1 MEEITNII
9 KIKDDIVSVLDNVVF
24 LDIETSG
31 LNPNKSEIIEIGA
44 VKIEDTNKTTFE
56 ALIKNKR
63 EIPLEIFSLCTGLKK
78 EDFKN
83 ALDLNIVKKKLIE
96 FVDDKTIICHN
107 AFFEKSFFD
116 IYVPELKN
124 EIIDSMELA
133 AILEPYHREFNL
145 DYLKKTITNDK
156 KNEKHRALEDAIDTI
171 KIVNSLL
178 MRLNKKEES
187 EISLEPL
194 SFKINSYLN
203 KFGLPNWNWSKYIDN
218 GNYNISDDYVIYKDD
233 KNNNLK
239 RDKEK
244 EKEIFNKIHSKHSPY
259 EDLLKDE
266 SIWASKEGFIYEFR
280 PGQHELTKT
289 IRETFRGNSG
299 SAKVACIEAPTGIGK
314 SVGYLLPAILEARL
328 RSQRIIISTD
338 TKELQTQLI
347 NKDIPNILN
356 SLGLNNKVSY
366 GYIKGKN
373 NYICV
378 EKLEGY
384 KLDYNSEDVAI
395 LDILGIIY
403 LERLVEEGN
412 YGDIEEINYWVI
424 NHFVGIENH
433 IIYASCDPNL
443 CRPKKCIKNC
453 LYKRRVE
460 ELKEEDITV
469 INHSLLAKWPYKEE
483 KPIENLIVDEAHNLT
498 EKGYEFFSSIVDS
511 RAFKYFLQEMY
522 PYENIYNSPF
532 AYNKKLR
539 KMKMFDK
546 FYNHIRLD
554 RTQKDKISTNIN
566 LIVQEIESLLMY
578 GESSDYRNA
587 SMYNLRWELNLQEND
602 VASKVKKDNDYISLT
617 YKAYTDRVKL
627 SCETIIRNLS
637 SILVIIDRNMDDD
650 SCDKESDI
658 YKFGKSRYM
667 DMECI
672 KTTMQAFLEYSEDD
686 EFARIVDIDRDFRH
700 FEFRVVPLNLA
711 DLFEE
716 NILSTLSSG
725 IFLSATLS
733 IGNKMDYFKRT
744 LGINRVGNVEKIID
758 PIYNYKNRLSVIS
771 VNDISSYKNE
781 NFISDISEIISDI
794 CDITS
799 GHTLCLF
806 NSKDRQKKTY
816 DILKDYLHE
825 KDIEIYNDKKGI
837 KVLKNINKKCVVLGS
852 KGCFE
857 GVDVPGDGLI
867 CATMDKIPNLNPKD
881 PLYSTIMHKYNIP
894 YHSINYPQLA
904 IKVKQALGRILR
916 SKYDYGC
923 FVIFNSGSNLAT
935 LKMLERDLH
944 GCRIVSMNRANMYK
958 NIESHLRK
966 SRQEVIKSAI
976 MDISKSLKN
985 TNFEDMKK
993 VEEYIN
999 KEIRNRTLMSRVQY
1013 MYNFEKTFKIKY
1025 FDITY
1030 LINKDK
1036 LI

>member
-1 MEEITNII
+1 
-9 KIKDDIVSVLDNVVF
+9 
-24 LDIETSG
+24 
-31 LNPNKSEIIEIGA
+31 
-44 VKIEDTNKTTFE
+44 
-56 ALIKNKR
+56 
-63 EIPLEIFSLCTGLKK
+63 
-78 EDFKN
+78 
-83 ALDLNIVKKKLIE
+83 
-96 FVDDKTIICHN
+96 
-107 AFFEKSFFD
+107 
-116 IYVPELKN
+116 
-124 EIIDSMELA
+124 MELA

-384 KLDYNSEDVAI
+384 KLDYTSEDVAI

-532 AYNKKLR
+532 SYNKKLR

-554 RTQKDKISTNIN
+554 RTQK
-566 LIVQEIESLLMY
+566 
-578 GESSDYRNA
+578 
-587 SMYNLRWELNLQEND
+587 
-602 VASKVKKDNDYISLT
+602 
-617 YKAYTDRVKL
+617 
-627 SCETIIRNLS
+627 IR
-637 SILVIIDRNMDDD
+637 
-650 SCDKESDI
+650 
-658 YKFGKSRYM
+658 
-667 DMECI
+667 
-672 KTTMQAFLEYSEDD
+672 
-686 EFARIVDIDRDFRH
+686 
-700 FEFRVVPLNLA
+700 
-711 DLFEE
+711 
-716 NILSTLSSG
+716 
-725 IFLSATLS
+725 
-733 IGNKMDYFKRT
+733 
-744 LGINRVGNVEKIID
+744 
-758 PIYNYKNRLSVIS
+758 
-771 VNDISSYKNE
+771 
-781 NFISDISEIISDI
+781 
-794 CDITS
+794 
-799 GHTLCLF
+799 
-806 NSKDRQKKTY
+806 
-816 DILKDYLHE
+816 
-825 KDIEIYNDKKGI
+825 
-837 KVLKNINKKCVVLGS
+837 
-852 KGCFE
+852 
-857 GVDVPGDGLI
+857 
-867 CATMDKIPNLNPKD
+867 
-881 PLYSTIMHKYNIP
+881 
-894 YHSINYPQLA
+894 
-904 IKVKQALGRILR
+904 
-916 SKYDYGC
+916 
-923 FVIFNSGSNLAT
+923 
-935 LKMLERDLH
+935 
-944 GCRIVSMNRANMYK
+944 
-958 NIESHLRK
+958 
-966 SRQEVIKSAI
+966 
-976 MDISKSLKN
+976 
-985 TNFEDMKK
+985 
-993 VEEYIN
+993 
-999 KEIRNRTLMSRVQY
+999 
-1013 MYNFEKTFKIKY
+1013 
-1025 FDITY
+1025 
-1030 LINKDK
+1030 
-1036 LI
+1036 

>member
-9 KIKDDIVSVLDNVVF
+9 KSENDIISVLDNVVF

-44 VKIEDTNKTTFE
+44 VKIEGTNKTTFE

-384 KLDYNSEDVAI
+384 KLDYTSEDVAI

-522 PYENIYNSPF
+522 PYENIYNSSF

>member
-1 MEEITNII
+1 MEGITDII
-9 KIKDDIVSVLDNVVF
+9 KIKNNIISVLDNVVF

-31 LNPNKSEIIEIGA
+31 LNPSKSEIIEIGA
-44 VKIEDTNKTTFE
+44 IKIEGTNKFTFE
-56 ALIKNKR
+56 TLIKNKR

-83 ALDLNIVKKKLIE
+83 ALELNIVKKKLIE
-96 FVDDKTIICHN
+96 FVEDKTIICHN
-107 AFFEKSFFD
+107 ALFEKSFFD
-116 IYVPELKN
+116 IYIPELKN

-156 KNEKHRALEDAIDTI
+156 KNESHRALDDAMDTI

-178 MRLNKKEES
+178 MRLNKEES
-187 EISLEPL
+187 EITLEPL

-203 KFGLPNWNWSKYIDN
+203 KFGLPNWNWSKHIDN
-218 GNYNISDDYVIYKDD
+218 GNYNVSDDCVRYKND
-233 KNNNLK
+233 KNNNIK
-239 RDKEK
+239 RDNEK
-244 EKEIFNKIHSKHSPY
+244 EKEVFNKIHSKHSPY

-266 SIWASKEGFIYEFR
+266 SIWANKEGFIYEFR

-384 KLDYNSEDVAI
+384 KSDYTSEDTTV
-395 LDILGIIY
+395 LDVLGIIY

-424 NHFVGIENH
+424 NHFAGIENH

-511 RAFKYFLQEMY
+511 RSFKYFLQEMY

-566 LIVQEIESLLMY
+566 LIVQEIDSLLMY
-578 GESSDYRNA
+578 GESSDYKNA

-602 VASKVKKDNDYISLT
+602 VASKVRKDNDYISLT

-637 SILVIIDRNMDDD
+637 SMLVIIDRNMDDD

-658 YKFGKSRYM
+658 YKFGKSRFM

-672 KTTMQAFLEYSEDD
+672 KTTMQAFLEYSEED
-686 EFARIVDIDRDFRH
+686 EVARIVDIDRDFRH

-733 IGNKMDYFKRT
+733 IGNKMDYFKRA

-758 PIYNYKNRLSVIS
+758 PIYDYKKRLSVIS
-771 VNDISSYKNE
+771 INDISSYKND
-781 NFISDISEIISDI
+781 NFIDDMSEIISDI
-794 CDITS
+794 CDITN

-816 DILKDYLHE
+816 DILKGYLHE

-837 KVLKNINKKCVVLGS
+837 KVLKNIDKKCVVLGS

-894 YHSINYPQLA
+894 YHAINYPQLA

-935 LKMLERDLH
+935 LRMLERDLH
-944 GCRIVSMNRANMYK
+944 GCKILSMNRANMYK
-958 NIESHLRK
+958 NIESHLKK

-976 MDISKSLKN
+976 IDISKSLKN
-985 TNFEDMKK
+985 INFEDMKK

-999 KEIRNRTLMSRVQY
+999 KEIKNRTLMSRVQY
-1013 MYNFEKTFKIKY
+1013 MNNFEKTFKIKY

>member
-96 FVDDKTIICHN
+96 FVEDKTIICHN

-116 IYVPELKN
+116 IYIPELKN

-384 KLDYNSEDVAI
+384 KLDYTSEDVAI

-672 KTTMQAFLEYSEDD
+672 KTTIQAFLEYSEDD

-700 FEFRVVPLNLA
+700 FEFRVVPLNLE

-733 IGNKMDYFKRT
+733 IGNNMDYFKRT

-781 NFISDISEIISDI
+781 NFISDMSEIISDI

-944 GCRIVSMNRANMYK
+944 GCRILSMNRANMYK

>member
-96 FVDDKTIICHN
+96 FVEDKTIICHN

-116 IYVPELKN
+116 IYIPELKN

-384 KLDYNSEDVAI
+384 KLDYTSEDVAI

-758 PIYNYKNRLSVIS
+758 PIYDYKNRLSVIS

-1013 MYNFEKTFKIKY
+1013 MYNLEKTFKIKY

>member
-1013 MYNFEKTFKIKY
+1013 MHNFDKTFKIKY